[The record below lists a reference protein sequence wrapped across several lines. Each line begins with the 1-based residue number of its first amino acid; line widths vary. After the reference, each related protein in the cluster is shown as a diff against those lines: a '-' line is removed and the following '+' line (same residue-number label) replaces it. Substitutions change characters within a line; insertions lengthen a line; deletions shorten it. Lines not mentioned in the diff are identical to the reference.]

1 MGLQWTDVCYCGNT
15 YGSQGTAPA
24 TSCDTGGLVPTGDF
38 ADLCA
43 QGLTDSQCGG
53 RNAVYTV
60 DASASMQI
68 GTTRLAGSLM
78 AWAAGEPWEINPPT
92 LLADAMGVLRPY
104 FVVRSG
110 PCTVVVVDGNSCV
123 GRRLPSG
130 YLPNEDCEIAVPLAG
145 AGGAIGPCP
154 VFDTEECCDYLTLP
168 DGGRHGG

>member
-1 MGLQWTDVCYCGNT
+1 M
-15 YGSQGTAPA
+15 
-24 TSCDTGGLVPTGDF
+24 
-38 ADLCA
+38 
-43 QGLTDSQCGG
+43 
-53 RNAVYTV
+53 
-60 DASASMQI
+60 DASTSLQI
-68 GTTRLAGSLM
+68 GSTRLIGSLT
-78 AWAAGEPWEINPPT
+78 AGAAGESWEINPLT

-123 GRRLPSG
+123 GRRLPG
-130 YLPNEDCEIAVPLAG
+130 CYLPNEDCEIAVPLAG